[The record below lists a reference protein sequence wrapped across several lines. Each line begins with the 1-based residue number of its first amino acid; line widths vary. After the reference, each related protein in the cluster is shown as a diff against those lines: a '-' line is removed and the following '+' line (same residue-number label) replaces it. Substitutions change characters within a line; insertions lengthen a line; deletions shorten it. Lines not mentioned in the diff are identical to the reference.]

1 MFDDRKKAIY
11 GQERIKRYVK
21 KTDKKRKEINLSYID
36 KKHRYIR

>member
-11 GQERIKRYVK
+11 GQERTKRYVK
-21 KTDKKRKEINLSYID
+21 KQTKKEKINLSYID